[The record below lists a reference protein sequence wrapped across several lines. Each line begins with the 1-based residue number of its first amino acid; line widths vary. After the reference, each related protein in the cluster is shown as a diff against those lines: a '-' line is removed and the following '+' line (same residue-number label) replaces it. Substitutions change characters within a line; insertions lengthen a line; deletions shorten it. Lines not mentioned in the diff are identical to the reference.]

1 MSLLPQQACV
11 QPYRHA
17 HGATAVLLVRPDT
30 QEEAA
35 CRRTQ
40 QLLLAYAP
48 RLLEAGG
55 VRVPLHECVRNL
67 IDAAIHLEAAAVLRE
82 EEARQELVDASWH

>member
-1 MSLLPQQACV
+1 M
-11 QPYRHA
+11 
-17 HGATAVLLVRPDT
+17 LLVRADT

-40 QLLLAYAP
+40 QLLLAFPP

-55 VRVPLHECVRNL
+55 VRVPVHERIRNL

-82 EEARQELVDASWH
+82 EEVRQELVVASRHRVLLGHA